1 MNSWLWKQLLNS
13 TKKKNIDI
21 VLSLS
26 WAVIAFVKVS
36 CFFFLV
42 PQTLFH
48 LFPVHRAEGRKERKT
63 VLWLGPLLILRNYK
77 VCCFNKYLSF
87 LWQGVQDTDT
97 DEKEGE
103 KRSLEHGQHQQEDVL
118 GTLMHSCVEKTLE
131 HRPHT
136 KAGECDQN
144 IKGDKGNTLLV
155 KQTSALE
162 TQRCTFFL
170 FSCLYLY
177 TWLLYN

>member
-36 CFFFLV
+36 CFFFWS
-42 PQTLFH
+42 
-48 LFPVHRAEGRKERKT
+48 HRHCFICSRCTEQKEGRKEK
-63 VLWLGPLLILRNYK
+63 LSFDLAHCWFY